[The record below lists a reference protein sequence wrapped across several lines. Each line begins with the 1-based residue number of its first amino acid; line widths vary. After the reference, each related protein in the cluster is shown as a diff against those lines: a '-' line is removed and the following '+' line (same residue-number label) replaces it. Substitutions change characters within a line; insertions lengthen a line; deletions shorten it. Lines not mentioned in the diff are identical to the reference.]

1 MFRDGYLYAG
11 PLLAAAFLLGWLT
24 RPAWAILPFLLA
36 LFFLWFFRDP
46 DRAIPADP
54 GAVVSPG
61 DGKVTDVSPVT
72 VGNER
77 RTRISIFLSVF
88 DVHVNRSPI
97 AGVVRDIR
105 YQRGKFLNAMNVAS
119 AEHNEQNIVTLEG
132 EGQTAVFKQIA
143 GLLARR
149 IVFYPKVGDRLER
162 GQRVG
167 LIKFGSRVDVL
178 IDSAASLNVK
188 VGDRVRGRQHTCLP
202 AAPGGT
208 GWRWQFLRNGEGAL
222 MGTSASRP
230 PRARLSKGMYI
241 LPSLFTTANMAA
253 GFYAILEIV
262 HASAVDFG
270 HLDNAAKAIGFAV
283 LFDGLDGRVARMT
296 GTSSDFGKELDSL
309 ADVITFGV
317 APAMLAWAWG
327 FHLMPPVALTE
338 WNIKLTQLGAIA
350 CFLFLMAGA
359 SRLAR
364 FNITS
369 NPQPSNPGRPG
380 KKYFVGMP
388 IPAGAGVIAAVV
400 HFQKGNPLESW
411 YTAITWL
418 AMVAAVGYL
427 MVSTWRFYSFK
438 DIDFSSRHPFRLI
451 ILLGAL
457 FALIWFFSQKVLF
470 AVALLY
476 TFSGVFWRLQWIL
489 RRRRQRPPPTYKEV
503 SQTS

>member
-1 MFRDGYLYAG
+1 
-11 PLLAAAFLLGWLT
+11 
-24 RPAWAILPFLLA
+24 
-36 LFFLWFFRDP
+36 
-46 DRAIPADP
+46 
-54 GAVVSPG
+54 
-61 DGKVTDVSPVT
+61 
-72 VGNER
+72 
-77 RTRISIFLSVF
+77 
-88 DVHVNRSPI
+88 
-97 AGVVRDIR
+97 
-105 YQRGKFLNAMNVAS
+105 
-119 AEHNEQNIVTLEG
+119 
-132 EGQTAVFKQIA
+132 
-143 GLLARR
+143 
-149 IVFYPKVGDRLER
+149 
-162 GQRVG
+162 
-167 LIKFGSRVDVL
+167 
-178 IDSAASLNVK
+178 
-188 VGDRVRGRQHTCLP
+188 
-202 AAPGGT
+202 
-208 GWRWQFLRNGEGAL
+208 

-262 HASAVDFG
+262 HASALDFW

-317 APAMLAWAWG
+317 APAMLAWTWG
-327 FHLMPPVALTE
+327 FHLMPPVSLTE

-350 CFLFLMAGA
+350 SFLFLMAGA

-364 FNITS
+364 FNITT

-400 HFQKGNPLESW
+400 HLARGNPLESW
-411 YTAITWL
+411 YTALSWL

-438 DIDFSSRHPFRLI
+438 DIDFGSRHPFRLI
-451 ILLGAL
+451 IFFGAL
-457 FALIWFFSQKVLF
+457 FASIWFFSRQVLF
-470 AVALLY
+470 AVAILY
-476 TFSGVFWRLQWIL
+476 TFSGVFWRLQWMF
-489 RRRRQRPPPTYKEV
+489 RRRRSGPPPAYREA